1 MKSNFEQEQPKKEE
15 IPEYKE
21 IYGAVQNA
29 DIVSD
34 HENKNWSIEDLESQL
49 SSALKLSGEKSL
61 EDNGGTIYTTLS
73 GGLDS
78 TLSLA
83 LLRKKF
89 PDAKI
94 ITFTMGG
101 DENHPDIKYA
111 RLASQKF
118 NAENIEIIPKPEEIQ
133 EALAEY
139 QEKFPGRN
147 LKEAVEKG
155 DFDVY
160 LLYKNI
166 GRFAPKSLIVHDGID
181 ELMGGYWDHRR
192 DNTIEERRKIFA
204 DYWGKLIPEHLEPL
218 IKTSRNFNIRL
229 IFPFLDEK
237 LIRAISEIPVEDRA
251 SDRIGKKPL
260 RKIADILGISEEII
274 KREKRG
280 QLGMTEI
287 ESLRKLK
294 K

>member
-1 MKSNFEQEQPKKEE
+1 MKSNFEQKQFEKEE
-15 IPEYKE
+15 IPGYKE
-21 IYGAVQNA
+21 IYEAVQNA
-29 DIVSD
+29 DIVSG

-49 SSALKLSGEKSL
+49 SSTLRLSGEKSL
-61 EDNGGTIYTTLS
+61 EDNSGTIYTTLS

-78 TLSLA
+78 TLALA
-83 LLRKKF
+83 LLRKNF

-94 ITFTMGG
+94 VTFTMGG

-111 RLASQKF
+111 RLASQRF

-139 QEKFPGRN
+139 QEKFPGLN
-147 LKEAVEKG
+147 LEEAVEKG

-160 LLYKNI
+160 LLYKHI
-166 GRFAPKSLIVHDGID
+166 SRLAPKSLIVHDGID
-181 ELMGGYWDHRR
+181 ELMGGYWNHRK
-192 DNTIEERRKIFA
+192 DNTIEERRRIFA
-204 DYWGKLIPEHLEPL
+204 DYWRKLIPEHLEPL
-218 IKTSRNFNIRL
+218 IKTNQSFNIRL

-251 SDRIGKKPL
+251 SDRMGKKPL
-260 RKIADILGISEEII
+260 RKIAEILGIPEEII

-287 ESLRKLK
+287 ESLRKPK
-294 K
+294 